1 MDKTQKTWLGIL
13 SFLPLLLSFIIAFLV
28 IKNFV
33 GLFGLALADA
43 PAEVAG
49 SYILKDYTVIILFAV
64 FTNFLNLVQMIIF
77 IILAV
82 NQEHQM
88 ATGCSIDASVVFIQS
103 LEQKYKV
110 DLLDKMN
117 VTFKVGEHVAHKTL
131 IDFKKMA
138 KDKAVTGDT
147 IVFNNLVNNI
157 AEFNESW
164 ETPAADSW
172 HSRFF

>member
-1 MDKTQKTWLGIL
+1 MYVPFDT
-13 SFLPLLLSFIIAFLV
+13 LPEESKIWIYQSNRKFSDEEIAVIDTDLKQFIENWAAHGTGLTASYLL
-28 IKNFV
+28 KYNR
-33 GLFGLALADA
+33 
-43 PAEVAG
+43 
-49 SYILKDYTVIILFAV
+49 
-64 FTNFLNLVQMIIF
+64 F

-82 NQEHQM
+82 NQEEQM
-88 ATGCSIDASVVFIQS
+88 ATGCSIDASVGFIQN

-117 VTFKVGEHVAHKTL
+117 VTFKIGEHVAHKTL

-164 ETPAADSW
+164 ETPAAESW

>member
-1 MDKTQKTWLGIL
+1 MYVPFDTLPEESRIWIYQSNRKFSDEELAEIEVDLKQFIENWAAHGISL
-13 SFLPLLLSFIIAFLV
+13 TASYLL
-28 IKNFV
+28 KYNR
-33 GLFGLALADA
+33 
-43 PAEVAG
+43 
-49 SYILKDYTVIILFAV
+49 
-64 FTNFLNLVQMIIF
+64 F

-82 NQEHQM
+82 NQEQQV
-88 ATGCSIDASVVFIQS
+88 ATGCSIDASVVFIQG
-103 LEQKYKV
+103 LEKKYNV

-138 KDKAVTGDT
+138 KDKAVTGET

-164 ETPAADSW
+164 ETPATYSW